1 MLENIACSS
10 FSSKMSNQDVQT
22 LVEDATLDFTLGD
35 NEEAIKKLEQAI
47 NINSQ
52 SFEAWH
58 ALAEVYYSDK
68 FFDRALQAAE
78 KAYALSPKDIH
89 INTSLSRIWMELG
102 DKTTAEKFGAQARM
116 LNWKDDLQSPQNK

>member
-1 MLENIACSS
+1 MLEFIACLS
-10 FSSKMSNQDVQT
+10 FNSKMNNHDVQS

-58 ALAEVYYSDK
+58 ALAEVFFSK
-68 FFDRALQAAE
+68 KNFDRALQAAE
-78 KAYALSPKDIH
+78 KAYALIPEDIH

-102 DKTTAEKFGAQARM
+102 DKTTAEKYGAQARM
-116 LNWKDDLQSPQNK
+116 LNWKDELQSPQNK